1 MFLALPPPFFFFL
14 VRLLLNLA
22 NTISGEIGFKLLS
35 SLIFFFPPERA
46 AALGSTELR
55 VRFACGRGG
64 SIVSLLCRGS
74 FAQIPQ
80 QPSINLHRRFH
91 SSSKQNRGSGAKLE
105 K

>member
-1 MFLALPPPFFFFL
+1 MFLAPLFFFFL

-22 NTISGEIGFKLLS
+22 NIISGEIGFKLLS
-35 SLIFFFPPERA
+35 SLIFSFTPERA
-46 AALGSTELR
+46 AALGSAELR

-64 SIVSLLCRGS
+64 SIVSLLCQGS